1 MKLYQMT
8 GIYDFTEDTFLS
20 VSQEE
25 DIIQEA
31 YGTMGVFDTY
41 IIGTQ
46 RFKTALKVKV
56 T

>member
-8 GIYDFTEDTFLS
+8 GIYDFTEDMFLS
-20 VSQEE
+20 VSQEG
-25 DIIQEA
+25 DIIQKACGIME
-31 YGTMGVFDTY
+31 VFDTY
-41 IIGTQ
+41 IIGIQ

>member
-8 GIYDFTEDTFLS
+8 GIYDFTEDMFLS

-25 DIIQEA
+25 DVIQQA
-31 YGTMGVFDTY
+31 YGIMEVFDTN
-41 IIGTQ
+41 ILGTQ